1 METKYRVLDEYIDQ
15 WYGSMSLKEIESAQK
30 EGLNM
35 EEIRRLSEEW
45 GVSLEKLIEEVEQI

>member
-30 EGLNM
+30 EGLSM

-45 GVSLEKLIEEVEQI
+45 GVPLEKLIEEVEQI